1 MDNYPLLLLEKMF
14 VINIIEMFPLLP
26 ALCVFKI
33 YYMSNAHIIICY
45 IIEIIYTKCVCTKQ
59 TGR

>member
-1 MDNYPLLLLEKMF
+1 MDNSNFEKIF
-14 VINIIEMFPLLP
+14 VINIIEMFSLLP

-45 IIEIIYTKCVCTKQ
+45 VISIIEIIYTKCVCTKQ